1 MSPGDCWIV
10 QLSKRARRELGLAAF
25 AIGVSLLLLLAFVI
39 ATELGLDA
47 VPSIEEG
54 YLDEGPW

>member
-1 MSPGDCWIV
+1 M